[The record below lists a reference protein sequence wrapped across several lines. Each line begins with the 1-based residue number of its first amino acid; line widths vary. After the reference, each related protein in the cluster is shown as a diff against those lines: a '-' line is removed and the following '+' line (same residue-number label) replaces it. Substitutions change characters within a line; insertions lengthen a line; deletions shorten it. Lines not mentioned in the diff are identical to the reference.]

1 MFQKPR
7 SGVIATRWLSLEVD
21 WAATAKM
28 PKAIVERFNKEI
40 NNALYDPQREK
51 IFQELHINPKV
62 STPAKAQGWY
72 LSEIKIWGK
81 VIEKAAI
88 AKQ

>member
-1 MFQKPR
+1 M
-7 SGVIATRWLSLEVD
+7 D

-40 NNALYDPQREK
+40 NNALYDQQREK

-62 STPAKAQGWY
+62 STPA
-72 LSEIKIWGK
+72 
-81 VIEKAAI
+81 
-88 AKQ
+88 